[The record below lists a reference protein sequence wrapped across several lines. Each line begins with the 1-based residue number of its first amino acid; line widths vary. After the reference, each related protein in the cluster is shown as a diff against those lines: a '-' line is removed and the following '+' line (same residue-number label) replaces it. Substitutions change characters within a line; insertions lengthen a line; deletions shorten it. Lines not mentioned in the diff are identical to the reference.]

1 MTESLPQKPATPI
14 PANETE
20 RLAALY
26 RYKILDTSPEAAFD
40 RITRLASQ
48 IFNMPIALISLV
60 DESRAWFK
68 SCIGFA
74 ASEVSRNAT
83 LCSFAVLTDEPLIVP
98 DARLDERFACN
109 PFVKTDPGI
118 RFYAGAPLLSHD
130 GFNLGTLCLLDSKP
144 HDPLSAEQQA
154 TLVDLAA
161 MVVDE
166 LELRLAA
173 TKIAQV
179 DAALIEITQGVAT
192 VTGGEFLDALVRHFA
207 KVLDVDYVYIGLV
220 EGEDPKMM
228 RTIATCAH
236 GQIVENLEY
245 LLQDTPC
252 WQAIEQRKICCYPRN
267 VQTRFPTAPLLKPL
281 CVESYV
287 AIPFFDSSGTVL
299 GLLGI
304 MDGDPLENVQL
315 TESLLTIFASR
326 IATELERETLLRRKR
341 HYLKQLQGLA
351 TAAVAINSAR
361 RVEELLQAITYQAA
375 EIVGAHQSITSMTTD
390 HNSVREISRR
400 DCVAIN
406 SVYLSDKYEQWR
418 NGEQSSRASINA
430 YVCHLNRPLRMTQAE
445 LKAHSCWQE
454 FSTEADKH
462 PPMRGLLAAPLF
474 KRDGQNI
481 GLIRLSDKY
490 EGEFTETDESIIVQL
505 ASLASI
511 AIENTRL
518 YEAQQQARSTA
529 ETAREAAQSANRIK
543 DEFLAVL
550 SHELRSPLNPI
561 LGWSKLLQQGKLDPT
576 QTQAA
581 LATIER
587 NAQLQT
593 QLIDDL
599 LDISR
604 ILRGKLSLNQT
615 PVDLKKVISSALET
629 VCLAAE
635 AKSLQ
640 IETVLPSDVGTVM
653 GDAGRLQQI
662 VGNLLSNAVK
672 FTNQGGQ
679 IRVALT
685 QIGTH
690 AQIQVMDTGK
700 GINPDFLPYVF
711 EHFRQEDGATTR
723 KFGGLGLGLAIAR
736 QIVEMH
742 GGQIGVDSSGEG
754 QGATFTVKLPLAQT
768 LSQLPSTE
776 SSDTSTNDL
785 NGIRILVVDD
795 EPDSRDFTA
804 LVLELSGASVT
815 SVASGI
821 EALTMIKQSIP
832 DLIISDIGMPEMD
845 GYMLLQQVRTIE
857 QVRQVS
863 AIALTAYAGEFNRQ
877 QALQAGFQKHLSK
890 PIEPNKLIQAISD
903 LVGGEQP

>member
-48 IFNMPIALISLV
+48 IFDLPIALISLV

-74 ASEVSRNAT
+74 ASEVSRHAT
-83 LCSFAVLTDEPLIVP
+83 LCSFAVLTNEPLIVP
-98 DARLDERFACN
+98 DARLDARFACN
-109 PFVKTDPGI
+109 PFVQSDPGI

-130 GFNLGTLCLLDSKP
+130 GFNLGTLCLLDSKA

-161 MVVDE
+161 MVMDE
-166 LELRLAA
+166 LELRLTA

-192 VTGGEFLDALVRHFA
+192 VTGEEFLDALVRHFA
-207 KVLDVDYVYIGLV
+207 KVLDADYVYIGLV
-220 EGEDPKMM
+220 EGEDPKMI

-252 WQAIEQRKICCYPRN
+252 WEAIEQRQICCYPHN
-267 VQTRFPTAPLLKPL
+267 VQTRFPNAPLLKPL

-304 MDGDPLENVQL
+304 MDGNPLENVQL
-315 TESLLTIFASR
+315 TECLLTIFADR
-326 IATELERETLLRRKR
+326 ITTELERETLLRRER

-361 RVEELLQAITYQAA
+361 RVEELLQATTNQAA

-390 HNSVREISRR
+390 HNSVKEI
-400 DCVAIN
+400 D
-406 SVYLSDKYEQWR
+406 SVYLSDKYERWR
-418 NGEQSSRASINA
+418 NGEQSSERASINA
-430 YVCHLNRPLRMTQAE
+430 YVCHPNRPLRMTQAE
-445 LKAHSCWQE
+445 LQAHPYWQE

-481 GLIRLSDKY
+481 GSIWLSDKY

-518 YEAQQQARSTA
+518 YEAEQQARSTA

-576 QTQAA
+576 QTQTA
-581 LATIER
+581 LATINR

-629 VCLAAE
+629 VRLAAE
-635 AKSLQ
+635 AKLLQ
-640 IETVLPSDVGTVM
+640 IQTVLPSDVATVM

-662 VGNLLSNAVK
+662 VWNLLSNAVK

-679 IRVALT
+679 ITVALT

-754 QGATFTVKLPLAQT
+754 QGATFTVELPLATT

-776 SSDTSTNDL
+776 SSDASTNDL

-821 EALTMIKQSIP
+821 EALTVIKQFIP
-832 DLIISDIGMPEMD
+832 DLIISD
-845 GYMLLQQVRTIE
+845 
-857 QVRQVS
+857 
-863 AIALTAYAGEFNRQ
+863 
-877 QALQAGFQKHLSK
+877 
-890 PIEPNKLIQAISD
+890 
-903 LVGGEQP
+903 